1 MKLRSPSLTK
11 TSRRT
16 IACGAFH
23 LIAPIFRWGFTKKEK
38 ISRWDISEKVI
49 LSTET
54 ARTLQDVQKGQ
65 QILIQDGY
73 LSASVSK
80 HYPTTNSHWHASDAS
95 SVLADFFPS
104 SKSELHPTWKGTV
117 TLEAG
122 QKIRVHTVHSVYY
135 MYTYTHK
142 FIYIYI

>member
-38 ISRWDISEKVI
+38 NNSRWDISQKVI
-49 LSTET
+49 LSTQT

-73 LSASVSK
+73 LSASPNITPPLIRIGTRQMLHLCWLTFSQVPSQSFIPPGK
-80 HYPTTNSHWHASDAS
+80 ELSHWR
-95 SVLADFFPS
+95 LAR
-104 SKSELHPTWKGTV
+104 KSEFTPFTV
-117 TLEAG
+117 
-122 QKIRVHTVHSVYY
+122 
-135 MYTYTHK
+135 
-142 FIYIYI
+142 YII